1 MLVSQ
6 SVCLSVSLFVRQS
19 VSQSFSLSDSQS
31 VFQFVQQSV
40 RLWVDP
46 SINQS
51 VFNGSLLVQTNTY
64 SWLLTSLWLSKI
76 FSDYIS
82 AGADNKPHFANPAA
96 VQRAA
101 SVLGTTKEDIT
112 EIIFAPPIVNQFT
125 VRMRRQSQSRNDL
138 SPSSSADN
146 TPERQARST
155 AVQYI
160 EALEGFAMGLYQEA
174 FAALIRFINR

>member
-1 MLVSQ
+1 M
-6 SVCLSVSLFVRQS
+6 
-19 VSQSFSLSDSQS
+19 VSQSFSLSNSLS
-31 VFQFVQQSV
+31 GSESI
-40 RLWVDP
+40 RLSTNLYSMVVCLYKQ
-46 SINQS
+46 INIRGYWLPYG
-51 VFNGSLLVQTNTY
+51 FPRFLL
-64 SWLLTSLWLSKI
+64 WR
-76 FSDYIS
+76 SDYIS

-101 SVLGTTKEDIT
+101 SVLGATKEDIT